1 MKQYLDQSGVE
12 YLWGRIKHNFAKLD
26 SDGRV
31 PASQLPSYV
40 DDVEEYSGLSSF
52 PKEGEAGKIYV
63 AMDSNLTYRWS
74 GSTYVEISPSI
85 ALGETSTT
93 AYPGDKGK
101 QLATA
106 LQSEISRATTAES
119 DIRSTITAE
128 QNRAQNSE
136 QELNGL
142 IEKNANDITKV
153 SKALDDAASEITA
166 SLEAEK
172 QSRIDADNAEKT
184 ERQSEDN
191 IIKTDLNTEVS
202 RAKAA
207 EQAETT
213 ARGNADDAIKA
224 SLNTEV
230 SRAKAEEA
238 SLASSIAAET
248 SRATAAESDL
258 SSKIAAEKERAAGA
272 EATITISLNNEISD
286 RKQAVSNE
294 TTRATAAEEALD
306 EKIDSI
312 EIVKVDPSDNT
323 TAASYQLHLNGKTK
337 GATIDIAKDQSIKDI
352 EVLDMN
358 ATLNGDGT
366 IEAGNP
372 AGSTALCIS
381 YILADG
387 SYKLARLD
395 YSKFLEEAEF
405 ADGLIVKDHKVYVNI
420 DATSEDFLT
429 VSSNGVKLSGVQDA
443 IDASTASEKA
453 ARESADTELKN
464 LINSSKDT
472 LTDALNSEIERAKGA
487 ESTITSDLNAEVT
500 RAKAAEGT
508 LQTNINNEAATRKS
522 ADDAVNASV
531 TAEVARAKAA
541 EEANAT
547 AISTETTNRE
557 NADTALQ
564 AALDAHKADTS
575 NPHNVTKAQV
585 GLDKVDNTADADK
598 VVASADKLTTSRE
611 IWGQEFDG
619 TADVNGDLTM
629 GAKTITEGEVALD
642 YVDLGLPSGTLW
654 ARYNIGA
661 SSEADS
667 GLYFQ
672 WGDTVGYTGSDALEH
687 SYWNTCP
694 GNGGNDDYTESSITA
709 WDAENL
715 EDGVLKTSVDAA
727 YVHSNG
733 RYVMP
738 TSEQFEELLSNTNL
752 IWCSIAGVYGMKC
765 TNTTDDT
772 KYVFFP
778 ACGYLDGGDKFY
790 SPNCYW
796 SSENGILVY
805 FRGGDA
811 ANPQVAEVAA
821 LNSSGITTGT
831 ESGYRYEGSC
841 IRGVLSSDAV
851 LDQLSPITITLPSTG
866 GTLALQSDVSAV
878 YEKIDEFA
886 EYAADTYMAKTDAA
900 AGADKLTTSRK
911 IWGQDFDGTNDV
923 NGDLNMGSKL
933 VTEGEAGTPDGYVD
947 LGLPSGTLWAKCNI
961 GADNETDFGLY
972 FQFGDTVGYA
982 DDEAK
987 THSYWNTCP
996 SNGGNSDLD
1005 KSSMYSWVKENM
1017 LEETVNYYS
1026 CNYQLKPQI
1035 DAAYVHTR
1043 GEAVMPTYQQFVEL
1057 YNNTTRS
1064 STQIDGVSGIK
1075 YTNKN
1080 DSSKYIFIPYAGYF
1094 SDGSSTGAG
1103 TIMRYWS
1110 RSIVETALIEYARGF
1125 SEDSSSKN
1133 YFQYYSFGVRGVFNK
1148 TSITLP
1154 SSSGTLALTSDV
1166 EAETTRATAKEEE
1179 LQSAID
1185 SKTVKA
1191 GRFITVSDD
1200 NTIGL
1205 DEGTIPATLQTK
1217 GCSFNAVGT
1226 DNSVNTAYFVLTD
1239 AIPALQV
1246 LHQTSTGT
1254 VTAGVNLSPD
1264 GLTIQNESG
1273 SAVVVSPEGVSSS
1286 NGSIKFTTNPTDSTK
1301 NIIKATQDLAR
1312 ISEDGTEGL
1321 FVGTTGIGITSKT
1334 TKDIVGA
1341 QYNTYHV
1348 GSDSDTT
1355 EYTAV
1360 APLGSD
1366 NKIPAQYIDNNLI
1379 DLLSYGVEWDVTVA
1393 DPACT
1398 RIGNPLLHKSLPVQ
1412 SQYKGCVV
1420 KNGELQ
1426 YFLDPNDW
1434 SKKADG
1440 TASVLD
1446 GTDGDVMVRTPK
1458 FYGKSGSDG
1467 DKRWVRIST
1476 IQIDASWVEIPELY
1490 VSAYGNTIY
1499 TDTDNLTKVA
1509 SVVNTTA
1516 NYRGGTNSSSYD
1528 TYLDTDPFRTMLGK
1542 PRTSISRAT
1551 MRTYAKNAGQELLC
1565 YEFYKWIFYWAYVI
1579 EYANFNSQAAFNAEL
1594 TSDGYHQGGLGAG
1607 VTTWN
1612 SNSWNGYNSYSSI
1625 TPCGYGNAIG
1635 NYTGTLALDIP
1646 ETIVGSTTVSAKT
1659 LSVPRWRGF
1668 DNPFG
1673 DIWTNLDGIV
1683 IKYNSTSGYNDVY
1696 TTTDASK
1703 FGDDASVMS
1712 VAGQEITT
1720 GGYIKEFSLGETG
1733 EIIPFTVGGSE
1744 STYKCDYCYT
1754 NQASGN
1760 TLLVGGLA
1768 HYGGRAGLGAFD
1780 SLSGVGRAYSN
1791 VGFRSV
1797 IRA

>member
-74 GSTYVEISPSI
+74 GTTYVEISPSI

-166 SLEAEK
+166 SLEVEK
-172 QSRIDADNAEKT
+172 QSRIDADNAET
-184 ERQSEDN
+184 AARQSEDN
-191 IIKTDLNTEVS
+191 IIKTDLNAEVS

-213 ARGNADDAIKA
+213 ARSSADDAIKT

-230 SRAKAEEA
+230 SRAKAEET
-238 SLASSIAAET
+238 SLASSISSEII
-248 SRATAAESDL
+248 RATAAESNL

-312 EIVKVDPSDNT
+312 EIVKVDPSDST

-443 IDASTASEKA
+443 IGASTASEKA

-487 ESTITSDLNAEVT
+487 ESTIASNLNAEVT

-522 ADDAVNASV
+522 ADDAINASV

-547 AISTETTNRE
+547 AISTETANRE

-564 AALDAHKADTS
+564 TALDAHKADTS

-598 VVASADKLTTSRE
+598 VVASADKLTTSRK

-619 TADVNGDLTM
+619 TADVSGD
-629 GAKTITEGEVALD
+629 IALD
-642 YVDLGLPSGTLW
+642 GNIVTLGDAQLVDLGLPSGTLW
-654 ARYNIGA
+654 MDRNVGA
-661 SSEADS
+661 SSPEDA
-667 GLYFQ
+667 GLYFA
-672 WGDTVGYTGSDALEH
+672 WGETNGYTADEVGKTKQFSWEDYKYANGAYNKLTKYCNTS
-687 SYWNTCP
+687 SY
-694 GNGGNDDYTESSITA
+694 GNDGYTDDLTT
-709 WDAENL
+709 L
-715 EDGVLKTSVDAA
+715 E
-727 YVHSNG
+727 
-733 RYVMP
+733 
-738 TSEQFEELLSNTNL
+738 
-752 IWCSIAGVYGMKC
+752 
-765 TNTTDDT
+765 TTDDAVLQNVHKYSMPT
-772 KYVFFP
+772 KEQLQELIDGTTSTWTSQNEVNGMLFTSKTNGNSIFVP
-778 ACGYLDGGDKFY
+778 AAGIGEDGAVYNVDSYGVLWSSSLLKSYADSAFRLYFISGDVVLDGVIR
-790 SPNCYW
+790 C
-796 SSENGILVY
+796 NG
-805 FRGGDA
+805 
-811 ANPQVAEVAA
+811 
-821 LNSSGITTGT
+821 
-831 ESGYRYEGSC
+831 
-841 IRGVLSSDAV
+841 LS
-851 LDQLSPITITLPSTG
+851 
-866 GTLALQSDVSAV
+866 
-878 YEKIDEFA
+878 
-886 EYAADTYMAKTDAA
+886 
-900 AGADKLTTSRK
+900 
-911 IWGQDFDGTNDV
+911 
-923 NGDLNMGSKL
+923 
-933 VTEGEAGTPDGYVD
+933 
-947 LGLPSGTLWAKCNI
+947 
-961 GADNETDFGLY
+961 
-972 FQFGDTVGYA
+972 
-982 DDEAK
+982 
-987 THSYWNTCP
+987 
-996 SNGGNSDLD
+996 
-1005 KSSMYSWVKENM
+1005 
-1017 LEETVNYYS
+1017 
-1026 CNYQLKPQI
+1026 
-1035 DAAYVHTR
+1035 
-1043 GEAVMPTYQQFVEL
+1043 
-1057 YNNTTRS
+1057 
-1064 STQIDGVSGIK
+1064 
-1075 YTNKN
+1075 
-1080 DSSKYIFIPYAGYF
+1080 
-1094 SDGSSTGAG
+1094 
-1103 TIMRYWS
+1103 
-1110 RSIVETALIEYARGF
+1110 
-1125 SEDSSSKN
+1125 
-1133 YFQYYSFGVRGVFNK
+1133 VRGVATPAEGSSK
-1148 TSITLP
+1148 TITLP

-1166 EAETTRATAKEEE
+1166 ETETTRATAKEEE

-1185 SKTVKA
+1185 NIGYKNYAVLDDYKA
-1191 GRFITVSDD
+1191 NNEHWLYFSSASSDTQITCESDNGKYSTYISGGMVD
-1200 NTIGL
+1200 INSDSAGL
-1205 DEGTIPATLQTK
+1205 TLE
-1217 GCSFNAVGT
+1217 
-1226 DNSVNTAYFVLTD
+1226 
-1239 AIPALQV
+1239 
-1246 LHQTSTGT
+1246 
-1254 VTAGVNLSPD
+1254 PD
-1264 GLTIQNESG
+1264 GVWVNQMSEKDLLG
-1273 SAVVVSPEGVSSS
+1273 ARS
-1286 NGSIKFTTNPTDSTK
+1286 NS
-1301 NIIKATQDLAR
+1301 
-1312 ISEDGTEGL
+1312 
-1321 FVGTTGIGITSKT
+1321 
-1334 TKDIVGA
+1334 
-1341 QYNTYHV
+1341 YHV
-1348 GSDSDTT
+1348 GSDDDTT

-1398 RIGNPLLHKSLPVQ
+1398 RIGNPLLHKSLPIQ

-1490 VSAYGNTIY
+1490 VSAYRNTIY

-1516 NYRGGTNSSSYD
+1516 NYRGGTNDSSYD
-1528 TYLDTDPFRTMLGK
+1528 TYLDTDQFRTMLGK
-1542 PRTSISRAT
+1542 PRTNITRAT

-1594 TSDGYHQGGLGAG
+1594 TSDGYHQGGLGNG
-1607 VTTWN
+1607 VTGWDW
-1612 SNSWNGYNSYSSI
+1612 SYWSAYNTTTPI
-1625 TPCGYGNAIG
+1625 VPCGFGNGMGNGSGVYVLNAI
-1635 NYTGTLALDIP
+1635 
-1646 ETIVGSTTVSAKT
+1646 ETTVDSTTIAAKEFV
-1659 LSVPRWRGF
+1659 VPRWRGF

-1703 FGDDASVMS
+1703 FGDDVSVMS
-1712 VAGQEITT
+1712 IAGQEITSS
-1720 GGYIKEFSLGETG
+1720 GYIKKFSLGETG
-1733 EIIPFTVGGSE
+1733 EIIPFAVGGSE
-1744 STYKCDYCYT
+1744 STYKCDYCYA

-1760 TLLVGGLA
+1760 TLRVGGYA
-1768 HYGGRAGLGAFD
+1768 PYGGAAGLGYFASDNGVSFAD
-1780 SLSGVGRAYSN
+1780 SL

>member
-74 GSTYVEISPSI
+74 GTTYVEISPSI

-172 QSRIDADNAEKT
+172 QSRIDADNAEKA
-184 ERQSEDN
+184 ERQSEDDA
-191 IIKTDLNTEVS
+191 IKADLNTEVS

-207 EQAETT
+207 EQAEAT
-213 ARGNADDAIKA
+213 ARSSADDTINA
-224 SLNTEV
+224 SLNAEV
-230 SRAKAEEA
+230 SRAKAAEA
-238 SLASSIAAET
+238 GLASSIAAET

-312 EIVKVDPSDNT
+312 EIVKVDPSDST

-487 ESTITSDLNAEVT
+487 ESTIASNLNAEVT

-522 ADDAVNASV
+522 ADDAINASV

-547 AISTETTNRE
+547 AISTETANRE

-564 AALDAHKADTS
+564 TALDAHKADTS

-598 VVASADKLTTSRE
+598 VVASADKLTTSRK

-619 TADVNGDLTM
+619 TADVSGD
-629 GAKTITEGEVALD
+629 IALD
-642 YVDLGLPSGTLW
+642 GNIVAPGDAQLVDLGLPSGTLW
-654 ARYNIGA
+654 MDRNVGA
-661 SSEADS
+661 SSPEDA
-667 GLYFQ
+667 GLYFA
-672 WGDTVGYTGSDALEH
+672 WGETTGCTAKNIGVTKKFNFDKYKFGTSLTKYNETDGLITLE
-687 SYWNTCP
+687 
-694 GNGGNDDYTESSITA
+694 
-709 WDAENL
+709 
-715 EDGVLKTSVDAA
+715 
-727 YVHSNG
+727 
-733 RYVMP
+733 
-738 TSEQFEELLSNTNL
+738 
-752 IWCSIAGVYGMKC
+752 
-765 TNTTDDT
+765 TTDD
-772 KYVFFP
+772 
-778 ACGYLDGGDKFY
+778 
-790 SPNCYW
+790 
-796 SSENGILVY
+796 
-805 FRGGDA
+805 
-811 ANPQVAEVAA
+811 
-821 LNSSGITTGT
+821 
-831 ESGYRYEGSC
+831 
-841 IRGVLSSDAV
+841 AV
-851 LDQLSPITITLPSTG
+851 LQNVHKYSMPTKEQLQELVNG
-866 GTLALQSDVSAV
+866 
-878 YEKIDEFA
+878 
-886 EYAADTYMAKTDAA
+886 
-900 AGADKLTTSRK
+900 TTST
-911 IWGQDFDGTNDV
+911 WATQNGV
-923 NGDLNMGSKL
+923 NGKLFTSK
-933 VTEGEAGTPDGYVD
+933 T
-947 LGLPSGTLWAKCNI
+947 N
-961 GADNETDFGLY
+961 
-972 FQFGDTVGYA
+972 
-982 DDEAK
+982 
-987 THSYWNTCP
+987 
-996 SNGGNSDLD
+996 GNS
-1005 KSSMYSWVKENM
+1005 
-1017 LEETVNYYS
+1017 
-1026 CNYQLKPQI
+1026 
-1035 DAAYVHTR
+1035 
-1043 GEAVMPTYQQFVEL
+1043 
-1057 YNNTTRS
+1057 
-1064 STQIDGVSGIK
+1064 
-1075 YTNKN
+1075 
-1080 DSSKYIFIPYAGYF
+1080 IFIPAVGYGVENSRENAGSYGQLWSSSLQENSTYYAWSF
-1094 SDGSSTGAG
+1094 LISLSDGCKSTFNRCYGL
-1103 TIMRYWS
+1103 S
-1110 RSIVETALIEYARGF
+1110 
-1125 SEDSSSKN
+1125 
-1133 YFQYYSFGVRGVFNK
+1133 VRGVATQAEGSSK
-1148 TSITLP
+1148 TITLP

-1166 EAETTRATAKEEE
+1166 ETETTRATAKEEE

-1200 NTIGL
+1200 NTVGL
-1205 DEGTIPATLQTK
+1205 DENLIPATVQAG
-1217 GCSFNAVGT
+1217 GCSFNGISDTTNEINAV
-1226 DNSVNTAYFVLTD
+1226 YFSLTD
-1239 AIPALQV
+1239 SSTPSVQIT
-1246 LHQTSTGT
+1246 HQTSGT
-1254 VTAGVNLSPD
+1254 VDAGASLSPES
-1264 GLTIQNESG
+1264 LTMQDKNKNTAII
-1273 SAVVVSPEGVSSS
+1273 SAGGISTT

-1334 TKDIVGA
+1334 TKDIIGA

-1398 RIGNPLLHKSLPVQ
+1398 RIGNPLLHKSLPIQ

-1434 SKKADG
+1434 SLKADG

-1490 VSAYGNTIY
+1490 VSAYRNTIY

-1516 NYRGGTNSSSYD
+1516 NYRGGINNSSYD
-1528 TYLDTDPFRTMLGK
+1528 TYLDTDIFRTMLGK
-1542 PRTSISRAT
+1542 PRTNISRAT

-1607 VTTWN
+1607 ATTWN
-1612 SNSWNGYNSYSSI
+1612 LSSWGLYNSDSPI

-1635 NYTGTLALDIP
+1635 NCTGTLGLDIP
-1646 ETIVGSTTVSAKT
+1646 ETTVGSTTIATQT

-1712 VAGQEITT
+1712 VAGQGITAS
-1720 GGYIKEFSLGETG
+1720 GYIKKFSLGETG
-1733 EIIPFTVGGSE
+1733 EIIPFAVGGSE
-1744 STYKCDYCYT
+1744 STYKCDFCYA

-1760 TLLVGGLA
+1760 TLRVGGHA
-1768 HYGGRAGLGAFD
+1768 YDGGEAGLGAF
-1780 SLSGVGRAYSN
+1780 LSHLGVGNADST

>member
-74 GSTYVEISPSI
+74 GTTYVEISPSI

-136 QELNGL
+136 QELSGL

-153 SKALDDAASEITA
+153 SKALDDATSEIA
-166 SLEAEK
+166 SSLEAEK
-172 QSRIDADNAEKT
+172 QSRIDADNAEKA
-184 ERQSEDN
+184 ERQSEDDA
-191 IIKTDLNTEVS
+191 IKTDLNTEVS

-207 EQAETT
+207 EQAEAA
-213 ARGNADDAIKA
+213 ARSSADDTINA
-224 SLNTEV
+224 SLNAEV
-230 SRAKAEEA
+230 SRAKAAEA
-238 SLASSIAAET
+238 GLASSIAAET

-258 SSKIAAEKERAAGA
+258 SSKIATEKERAAGA

-294 TTRATAAEEALD
+294 TARATAAEEALD

-420 DATSEDFLT
+420 DSTSEDFLT
-429 VSSNGVKLSGVQDA
+429 VSSDGVKLSGVQGA

-487 ESTITSDLNAEVT
+487 ESTIASNLNAEVT

-522 ADDAVNASV
+522 ADDAINASV

-547 AISTETTNRE
+547 AIATEKERATAAEKTNADAISAETTRAKGAEDELRADVDANSTAISDETTRAKKAEETNAAAIATETANRE

-564 AALDAHKADTS
+564 TALDAHKADTS

-598 VVASADKLTTSRE
+598 VVASADKLTTSRK

-619 TADVNGDLTM
+619 TADVSGD
-629 GAKTITEGEVALD
+629 IALD
-642 YVDLGLPSGTLW
+642 GNIVTPGDAQLVDLGLPSGTLW
-654 ARYNIGA
+654 MDRNVGA
-661 SSEADS
+661 SSPEDA
-667 GLYFQ
+667 GLYFA
-672 WGDTVGYTGSDALEH
+672 WGETTGCTAKNIGVTKKFNFDKYKFGTSLTKYNETDGLITLE
-687 SYWNTCP
+687 
-694 GNGGNDDYTESSITA
+694 
-709 WDAENL
+709 
-715 EDGVLKTSVDAA
+715 
-727 YVHSNG
+727 
-733 RYVMP
+733 
-738 TSEQFEELLSNTNL
+738 
-752 IWCSIAGVYGMKC
+752 
-765 TNTTDDT
+765 TTDD
-772 KYVFFP
+772 
-778 ACGYLDGGDKFY
+778 
-790 SPNCYW
+790 
-796 SSENGILVY
+796 
-805 FRGGDA
+805 
-811 ANPQVAEVAA
+811 
-821 LNSSGITTGT
+821 
-831 ESGYRYEGSC
+831 
-841 IRGVLSSDAV
+841 AV
-851 LDQLSPITITLPSTG
+851 LQNVHKYSMPTKEQLQELVKG
-866 GTLALQSDVSAV
+866 
-878 YEKIDEFA
+878 
-886 EYAADTYMAKTDAA
+886 
-900 AGADKLTTSRK
+900 TTST
-911 IWGQDFDGTNDV
+911 WATQNGV
-923 NGDLNMGSKL
+923 NGKLFTSK
-933 VTEGEAGTPDGYVD
+933 T
-947 LGLPSGTLWAKCNI
+947 N
-961 GADNETDFGLY
+961 
-972 FQFGDTVGYA
+972 
-982 DDEAK
+982 
-987 THSYWNTCP
+987 
-996 SNGGNSDLD
+996 GNS
-1005 KSSMYSWVKENM
+1005 
-1017 LEETVNYYS
+1017 
-1026 CNYQLKPQI
+1026 
-1035 DAAYVHTR
+1035 
-1043 GEAVMPTYQQFVEL
+1043 
-1057 YNNTTRS
+1057 
-1064 STQIDGVSGIK
+1064 
-1075 YTNKN
+1075 
-1080 DSSKYIFIPYAGYF
+1080 IFIPAVGYGVENSRENAGSYGQLWSSSLQENSTYYAWSF
-1094 SDGSSTGAG
+1094 LISLSDGCTSTFNRCYGL
-1103 TIMRYWS
+1103 S
-1110 RSIVETALIEYARGF
+1110 
-1125 SEDSSSKN
+1125 
-1133 YFQYYSFGVRGVFNK
+1133 VRGVATQAEGSSK
-1148 TSITLP
+1148 TITLP

-1185 SKTVKA
+1185 NIGSKNYAVLDDYKA
-1191 GRFITVSDD
+1191 NNEHWLYFSSASSDTQITCKSDNGKYSTYISGGMVD
-1200 NTIGL
+1200 INSDSAGL
-1205 DEGTIPATLQTK
+1205 TLE
-1217 GCSFNAVGT
+1217 
-1226 DNSVNTAYFVLTD
+1226 
-1239 AIPALQV
+1239 
-1246 LHQTSTGT
+1246 
-1254 VTAGVNLSPD
+1254 PD
-1264 GLTIQNESG
+1264 GVWVNQMSEKDLLG
-1273 SAVVVSPEGVSSS
+1273 ARS
-1286 NGSIKFTTNPTDSTK
+1286 NS
-1301 NIIKATQDLAR
+1301 
-1312 ISEDGTEGL
+1312 
-1321 FVGTTGIGITSKT
+1321 
-1334 TKDIVGA
+1334 
-1341 QYNTYHV
+1341 YHV
-1348 GSDSDTT
+1348 GSDDDTT

-1398 RIGNPLLHKSLPVQ
+1398 RIGNPLLHKSLPIQ

-1490 VSAYGNTIY
+1490 VSAYRNTIY

-1516 NYRGGTNSSSYD
+1516 NYRGGINNSSYD
-1528 TYLDTDPFRTMLGK
+1528 TYLDTDIFRTMLGK
-1542 PRTSISRAT
+1542 PRTNISRAT

-1594 TSDGYHQGGLGAG
+1594 TSDGYHQGGLGNG
-1607 VTTWN
+1607 VTGWDW
-1612 SNSWNGYNSYSSI
+1612 SHWSAYNTTTPI
-1625 TPCGYGNAIG
+1625 VPCGFGNGMG
-1635 NYTGTLALDIP
+1635 NGSGVYVLNTI
-1646 ETIVGSTTVSAKT
+1646 ETTVDSTTIAAKEFV
-1659 LSVPRWRGF
+1659 VPRWRGF

-1703 FGDDASVMS
+1703 FGDDVSVMS
-1712 VAGQEITT
+1712 IAGQEITSS
-1720 GGYIKEFSLGETG
+1720 GYIRAFSLGETG
-1733 EIIPFTVGGSE
+1733 EIIPFTVNGS
-1744 STYKCDYCYT
+1744 SYTYKCDYCYT
-1754 NQASGN
+1754 NQVSGN
-1760 TLLVGGLA
+1760 TLLMGGDA
-1768 HYGGRAGLGAFD
+1768 DDGGNTAGLSNFNSD
-1780 SLSGVGRAYSN
+1780 YGVDTIRFY